1 MARAMRAYFVASK
14 KVVGLGVSQ
23 QPSSSSS
30 AVEQYGGKVYVSLRN
45 ANGIVAVYRVRND
58 GMLKRLRRWPKG
70 IEE

>member
-14 KVVGLGVSQ
+14 KVVGAGVSR

-45 ANGIVAVYRVRND
+45 VNGLVAVYRVRND
-58 GMLKRLRRWPKG
+58 GMLKRPRRWPKG